1 MTMRALTVL
10 PGQPGSA
17 RLEQVPEPDLRDGS
31 VLVGTLA
38 VGVCGTDVEIVRGGY
53 GWAPPGKDRLIL
65 GHESLGRVLDAP
77 SGSGVEP
84 GDLVVGIVRRPD
96 PEPCPS
102 CAVGEWDMCRNGR
115 YTERGIKEL
124 DGYAS
129 EHFRIEPEYV
139 VKVDPELERVGVL
152 LEPTSIV
159 AKAWEL
165 IDRIGTRPGWRP
177 RRALITGAGP
187 IGLLAAL
194 LAVQRDLDVHVF
206 DIAKVGPKPDLVA
219 DLGAT
224 YHTGSLEE
232 AMEND
237 ADVVVEATGVAQV
250 VVDVIRHNAP
260 SGIVCL
266 TGVPSEG
273 PTLEIYAANTAT
285 RFVLENRVVF
295 GTVNANRRH
304 YRAAAEALAQAD
316 RDWLERIITRRV
328 PPEQWSDA
336 LERHPDDVKTL
347 IDFSPSRAKS
357 LRTVD
362 GDARATS
369 PADPA

>member
-1 MTMRALTVL
+1 
-10 PGQPGSA
+10 
-17 RLEQVPEPDLRDGS
+17 
-31 VLVGTLA
+31 
-38 VGVCGTDVEIVRGGY
+38 
-53 GWAPPGKDRLIL
+53 
-65 GHESLGRVLDAP
+65 
-77 SGSGVEP
+77 
-84 GDLVVGIVRRPD
+84 
-96 PEPCPS
+96 
-102 CAVGEWDMCRNGR
+102 MCRNGR

-129 EHFRIEPEYV
+129 EHFRIEPECV
-139 VKVDPELERVGVL
+139 VQVDAELERVGVL

-165 IDRIGTRPGWRP
+165 IDRIGARPRWRP

-194 LAVQRDLDVHVF
+194 LAAQRDLDVHVL
-206 DIAKVGPKPDLVA
+206 DLAQEGPKPELVA

-224 YHTGSLEE
+224 YHTGTLEE
-232 AMEND
+232 AIAD

-273 PTLEIYAANTAT
+273 PTLEIYAAMTAT

-336 LERHPDDVKTL
+336 LERRPDDVKTV

-357 LRTVD
+357 LRT
-362 GDARATS
+362 GDRGARATAPTDS
-369 PADPA
+369 A

>member
-194 LAVQRDLDVHVF
+194 LAAQRDLDVHIF
-206 DIAKVGPKPDLVA
+206 DIAKEGPKPELVA

-232 AMEND
+232 AMEKD

-347 IDFSPSRAKS
+347 IDFSPSRAES

>member
-31 VLVGTLA
+31 VLVETLA

-53 GWAPPGKDRLIL
+53 GWAPPGKDSLIL

-77 SGSGVEP
+77 TESGVEP

-129 EHFRIEPEYV
+129 EYFRIEPEYV
-139 VKVDPELERVGVL
+139 VKVDPKLERVGVL

-159 AKAWEL
+159 AKAWEQ
-165 IDRIGTRPGWRP
+165 IDRIGARTHWQP

-194 LAVQRDLDVHVF
+194 LAAQRELEVHVL
-206 DIAKVGPKPDLVA
+206 DLAKEGPKPELVA
-219 DLGAT
+219 ELGAT
-224 YHTGSLEE
+224 YHTGTLEE
-232 AMEND
+232 AIED
-237 ADVVVEATGVAQV
+237 ADVVVEATGVAQL
-250 VVDVIRHNAP
+250 VVDAIRHNP
-260 SGIVCL
+260 PGGIVCL
-266 TGVPSEG
+266 TGVSSEG
-273 PTLEIYAANTAT
+273 PTLEIDPAKAAT
-285 RFVLENRVVF
+285 RFVLENEVIF
-295 GTVNANRRH
+295 GSVNANRRH

-316 RDWLERIITRRV
+316 HGWLERIITRRV

-336 LERHPDDVKTL
+336 LERRSDDVKTV
-347 IDFSPSRAKS
+347 IDFSLSRAKS
-357 LRTVD
+357 LRSED
-362 GDARATS
+362 GGAQATTPTDS
-369 PADPA
+369 A

>member
-17 RLEQVPEPDLRDGS
+17 RLEQVPEPDLHDGTA
-31 VLVGTLA
+31 LVETLT
-38 VGVCGTDVEIVRGGY
+38 VGVCGTDAEIVRGGY

-77 SGSGVEP
+77 SGTGVEP

-96 PEPCPS
+96 PKPCS
-102 CAVGEWDMCRNGR
+102 NCAVGDWDMCRNGR

-124 DGYAS
+124 DGFAS
-129 EHFRIEPEYV
+129 ERFRIEPEYV
-139 VKVDPELERVGVL
+139 LKVDPELERVGVL
-152 LEPTSIV
+152 LEPTSVV
-159 AKAWEL
+159 ANAWEQ
-165 IDRIGTRPGWRP
+165 IDRIGARPRWRP

-187 IGLLAAL
+187 IGLLAAP
-194 LAVQRDLDVHVF
+194 LAAQRDLDVHVI
-206 DIAKVGPKPDLVA
+206 DITKEGPKPELVA

-232 AMEND
+232 AIED
-237 ADVVVEATGVAQV
+237 ADVLVEATRVAQV
-250 VVDVIRHNAP
+250 VVDMIRHNSP

-273 PTLEIYAANTAT
+273 PTLEINAARTAT
-285 RFVLENRVVF
+285 RLVLENRVVF
-295 GTVNANRRH
+295 GTMNANRRH
-304 YRAAAEALAQAD
+304 YEAAAEALAQAD
-316 RDWLERIITRRV
+316 PGWLERIITRRL

-336 LERHPDDVKTL
+336 LERRPDDVKTV
-347 IDFSPSRAKS
+347 IDF
-357 LRTVD
+357 
-362 GDARATS
+362 
-369 PADPA
+369 

>member
-17 RLEQVPEPDLRDGS
+17 RLEEVPEPELRDGS
-31 VLVGTLA
+31 VLIGTLA
-38 VGVCGTDVEIVRGGY
+38 VGVCGTDIEIVSGGY

-77 SGSGVEP
+77 PGSGLEP

-96 PEPCPS
+96 HEPCPN

-129 EHFRIEPEYV
+129 ERFRIEPEYV
-139 VKVDPELERVGVL
+139 VKVDSKLERVGVL
-152 LEPTSIV
+152 LEPTSIL
-159 AKAWEL
+159 AKAWEQ
-165 IDRIGTRPGWRP
+165 IDRIGARPRWRP
-177 RRALITGAGP
+177 RRVLITGAGP

-194 LAVQRDLDVHVF
+194 LAAQRGIDVHVL
-206 DIAKVGPKPDLVA
+206 DLAKEGPKPELVT

-232 AMEND
+232 AIED

-250 VVDVIRHNAP
+250 VVDVMRQTAP

-266 TGVPSEG
+266 TGVPSKG
-273 PTLEIYAANTAT
+273 PTLEINAARTAT

-304 YRAAAEALAQAD
+304 YTAAAEALAQAD
-316 RDWLERIITRRV
+316 PAWLARIITRRV
-328 PPEQWSDA
+328 PPEKWSDA
-336 LERHPDDVKTL
+336 LERRPDDVKTI
-347 IDFSPSRAKS
+347 IDFSLGGAKS
-357 LRTVD
+357 F
-362 GDARATS
+362 A
-369 PADPA
+369 

>member
-38 VGVCGTDVEIVRGGY
+38 VGVCGTDVEIVGGGY
-53 GWAPPGKDRLIL
+53 GWAPPGKERLIL
-65 GHESLGRVLDAP
+65 GHESLGHVLEAP
-77 SGSGVEP
+77 TGSGVER

-124 DGYAS
+124 DGYAC
-129 EHFRIEPEYV
+129 ERFRIEPEYV

-159 AKAWEL
+159 AKAWEQ
-165 IDRIGTRPGWRP
+165 IDRIGARPRWRP

-187 IGLLAAL
+187 IGLLGAL
-194 LAVQRDLDVHVF
+194 LAAQRDLDVHVL
-206 DIAKVGPKPDLVA
+206 DLAKEGPKPDLVA

-224 YHTGSLEE
+224 YHTGTLEE
-232 AMEND
+232 AIED
-237 ADVVVEATGVAQV
+237 ADVVVEATGVAQL

-273 PTLEIYAANTAT
+273 PTLEIHAANTAT
-285 RFVLENRVVF
+285 R
-295 GTVNANRRH
+295 RH
-304 YRAAAEALAQAD
+304 YKAAAEALAQAD
-316 RDWLERIITRRV
+316 RGWLERIITRRV

-336 LERHPDDVKTL
+336 LERRPDDVKTV
-347 IDFSPSRAKS
+347 IDFSLSSAKS
-357 LRTVD
+357 LRMDDRDT
-362 GDARATS
+362 RATTPTDS
-369 PADPA
+369 V